1 MRKNR
6 NTSNQFQKELTPEWL
21 ENRQYKKPNI
31 LKSNIIEND
40 ENFNKEVAA
49 FKDKLNKS
57 GINHF
62 D

>member
-31 LKSNIIEND
+31 LKATLLKMMKILIR
-40 ENFNKEVAA
+40 K
-49 FKDKLNKS
+49 
-57 GINHF
+57 
-62 D
+62 

>member
-1 MRKNR
+1 MRKIEIHQIN
-6 NTSNQFQKELTPEWL
+6 FKKELTPEWL

-31 LKSNIIEND
+31 FKSNIIEND